1 MSVRGLPSVLDRRHV
16 ESFSRAL
23 DVPECDLDTGQCRPV
38 SRQHPEV
45 SAGIFLLYDAEEDRP
60 ITFHDVCALRDRR
73 SSLAAQP
80 ESVLQSAARNTG
92 DDQRVSL
99 VMGVHD
105 DAVEV
110 GFVAQYLE
118 AGESAPLVADEECL
132 DEIAWAN
139 ALRSTVLFPDRLSLF
154 EREIRREI
162 LTRAKLQTA
171 AKAQSSF
178 SFGSNFGVMR
188 RR

>member
-80 ESVLQSAARNTG
+80 ESVLQSAARNTS

-118 AGESAPLVADEECL
+118 AGESAPLVADEEIL

-139 ALRSTVLFPDRLSLF
+139 ALRSTVLFADRLSLF
-154 EREIRREI
+154 EREIRPE
-162 LTRAKLQTA
+162 KSSP
-171 AKAQSSF
+171 AQSSRPPPKPSCF
-178 SFGSNFGVMR
+178 SK
-188 RR
+188 

>member
-1 MSVRGLPSVLDRRHV
+1 MWRASPALSMSRSAISTQGSVDPY
-16 ESFSRAL
+16 RASIRKSPRAYFFCMT
-23 DVPECDLDTGQCRPV
+23 PEG
-38 SRQHPEV
+38 
-45 SAGIFLLYDAEEDRP
+45 RP
-60 ITFHDVCALRDRR
+60 IAFHDVCALRDRR

-92 DDQRVSL
+92 DGQRVSL

-118 AGESAPLVADEECL
+118 AGESAPVVADEECL

-139 ALRSTVLFPDRLSLF
+139 ALRSTVLFSDRFSLF
-154 EREIRREI
+154 EVKSAEKS
-162 LTRAKLQTA
+162 LP
-171 AKAQSSF
+171 AQSSRPPPKPSCF
-178 SFGSNFGVMR
+178 SK
-188 RR
+188 

>member
-1 MSVRGLPSVLDRRHV
+1 MPGVCPSLHETDVSPRTAIRAGPTACGELLPRSRCPGVR
-16 ESFSRAL
+16 F
-23 DVPECDLDTGQCRPV
+23 DTGQCRPV

-45 SAGIFLLYDAEEDRP
+45 SSGIFLLYDAEEDRP

-92 DDQRVSL
+92 DGQRVSL

-132 DEIAWAN
+132 DEIAWAS
-139 ALRSTVLFPDRLSLF
+139 ALRRTVLV
-154 EREIRREI
+154 
-162 LTRAKLQTA
+162 AKLPVATQGAESARTSA
-171 AKAQSSF
+171 LRIKLDL
-178 SFGSNFGVMR
+178 
-188 RR
+188 